1 MFFKAFYEFLVVL
14 YVRDRSFV
22 FGTRVVLAFSYVFAV
37 VHLISFDE
45 GDNGGTGAEDDAT
58 EKYANDGP
66 SLTYDQPAKGFAR
79 RPRSRK
85 AIVGGGRRQAVPN
98 TFFVVLLLAS
108 DEYEL
113 HIL

>member
-66 SLTYDQPAKGFAR
+66 SLTY
-79 RPRSRK
+79 
-85 AIVGGGRRQAVPN
+85 
-98 TFFVVLLLAS
+98 
-108 DEYEL
+108 E
-113 HIL
+113 